1 MAQYSIM
8 IFFLILCEK
17 LSAMATFSKS
27 QIAFKNTVYIPIVF
41 LQVLNVFPEVPFF
54 PCFLLS
60 FHNLCWALP
69 CVLGLLSSNLYASTT
84 QIIFFRSLDS
94 NYSQDMP
101 EHDGNL
107 ANSKIIY
114 LKLLGRMHL
123 TEC

>member
-1 MAQYSIM
+1 MHELKGSHNGFLGTSHASLMAQYSIM

-60 FHNLCWALP
+60 FHNFC
-69 CVLGLLSSNLYASTT
+69 
-84 QIIFFRSLDS
+84 
-94 NYSQDMP
+94 
-101 EHDGNL
+101 
-107 ANSKIIY
+107 
-114 LKLLGRMHL
+114 
-123 TEC
+123 